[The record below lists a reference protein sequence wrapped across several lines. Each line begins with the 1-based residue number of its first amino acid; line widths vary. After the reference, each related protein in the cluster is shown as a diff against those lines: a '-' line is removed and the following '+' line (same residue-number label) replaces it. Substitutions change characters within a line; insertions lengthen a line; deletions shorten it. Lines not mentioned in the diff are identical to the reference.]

1 MAKQGKIRTLL
12 EYGAAKSIFAVI
24 GSLPANQAISLG
36 TVLGRIGYLLAGNL
50 RRTAETNLK
59 LAFPE
64 MTAERRFEIIR
75 GCFESLG
82 RELGLFSKFSRSSKP
97 LVLSV
102 LEPQGLENLKNYK
115 KNGRG
120 RIFFTAHF
128 GAWEL
133 TSYAVG
139 LLEEPFSFLV
149 RKIDNDMIE
158 RMVDRRRT
166 SGGNQTLDKQSAAR
180 TMLRILRSGG
190 SVGLLPDLNTLDDE
204 AIFVDFFGV
213 PAATNYLM
221 AKIALRTQSPIIPVF
236 APWDAHRKKF
246 LLQIQPA
253 IQVELTGDEAED
265 VKRVT
270 QKFTN
275 VIEEQIRR
283 YPEQW
288 LWVHKRWKTRPPGHP
303 SVY

>member
-24 GSLPANQAISLG
+24 GSLPANQAIQLG
-36 TVLGRIGYLLAGNL
+36 TVLGRIGYLFAGNL

-64 MTAERRFEIIR
+64 MTAEQRSEIIR

-82 RELGLFSKFSRSSKP
+82 RELGLFSKFSNRSKP

-102 LEPQGLENLKNYK
+102 LEPQGLENLKTDK

-120 RIFFTAHF
+120 RIYFTAHF

-166 SGGNQTLDKQSAAR
+166 SGGNLTLDKLAAAR
-180 TMLRILRSGG
+180 TMVRILRSGG

-236 APWDAHRKKF
+236 APWDAQRKKF

-253 IQVELTGDEAED
+253 IQVELTGDEEED

-270 QKFTN
+270 QKFTS

-288 LWVHKRWKTRPPGHP
+288 LWVHKRWKTRPPGEP
-303 SVY
+303 GFY

>member
-1 MAKQGKIRTLL
+1 MAKQGKIRTLI
-12 EYGAAKSIFAVI
+12 EYGAAKSIFAVV
-24 GSLPANQAISLG
+24 GLLPTNQAIAMG
-36 TVLGRIGYLLAGNL
+36 RVLGSFGYLFAGNL

-64 MTAERRFEIIR
+64 ITEKRRRELVR

-82 RELGLFSKFSRSSKP
+82 RELGLFSKFSSNSKP

-102 LEPQGLENLKNYK
+102 LEPQGLENLKTAE
-115 KNGRG
+115 KNGNG

-139 LLEEPFSFLV
+139 LLEAPFSFLV
-149 RKIDNDMIE
+149 RRIDNNMIE
-158 RMVDRRRT
+158 RLVDRRRT
-166 SGGNQTLDKQSAAR
+166 SGGNQTLDKLSAAR
-180 TMLRILRSGG
+180 TMIKILRSGG

-213 PAATNYLM
+213 PAATNYLL
-221 AKIALRTQSPIIPVF
+221 AKIALRTNSSIIPVF
-236 APWDAHRKKF
+236 APWDANRKKF
-246 LLQIQPA
+246 LLQIQPS
-253 IQVELTGDEAED
+253 IHVELTGNEDED
-265 VKRVT
+265 IRRVT
-270 QKFTN
+270 EKFTR

-288 LWVHKRWKTRPPGHP
+288 LWVHKRWKTRPPGQP
-303 SVY
+303 AIY

>member
-12 EYGAAKSIFAVI
+12 EYGAAKSIFAAI
-24 GSLPANQAISLG
+24 GSLPANQAIKLG
-36 TVLGRIGYLLAGNL
+36 VVLGRIGYVLAGNL

-64 MTAERRFEIIR
+64 MTAERRSEIVR

-82 RELGLFSKFSRSSKP
+82 RELGLFCKFSNKSKP
-97 LVLSV
+97 LVLSL
-102 LEPQGLENLKNYK
+102 LEPQGLENLKTYK
-115 KNGRG
+115 KNGHG
-120 RIFFTAHF
+120 RIYFTAHF

-158 RMVDRRRT
+158 RMVERRRT
-166 SGGNQTLDKQSAAR
+166 SGGNQTLDKLSAAR
-180 TMLRILRSGG
+180 TMVRILRSGG

-253 IQVELTGDEAED
+253 IQIELTGDEAED

-270 QKFTN
+270 QKFTS

-288 LWVHKRWKTRPPGHP
+288 LWVHKRWKTRPPGQP
-303 SVY
+303 GIY

>member
-1 MAKQGKIRTLL
+1 MAKTGKIRTLL
-12 EYGAAKSIFAVI
+12 EYGAAKSIFAVVS
-24 GSLPANQAISLG
+24 SLPANQAISLG
-36 TVLGRIGYLLAGNL
+36 TVLGRIGYVFAGNL

-64 MTAERRFEIIR
+64 MTAERRSEIVR

-82 RELGLFSKFSRSSKP
+82 RELGLFCKFSSNSKP

-102 LEPQGLENLKNYK
+102 LEPQGLENLKTHK
-115 KNGRG
+115 ENGQG

-166 SGGNQTLDKQSAAR
+166 SGGNQTLDKLSAAR
-180 TMLRILRSGG
+180 TMVKILRSGG

-221 AKIALRTQSPIIPVF
+221 AKIALRTQSPIVPVF
-236 APWDAHRKKF
+236 APWDEDRKKF
-246 LLQIQPA
+246 LLQIQPP
-253 IQVELTGDEAED
+253 IQVELTGNEEQD

-303 SVY
+303 SIY